1 MTLIFYTANN
11 DFGTAAASHFI
22 SVLVDHNHGVGPNAL
37 VIISALATEFAG
49 SLPIGPSE
57 LLSGFAIRL
66 RDCLRRCITSE
77 KGRYCLQYTF
87 E

>member
-1 MTLIFYTANN
+1 MTLTSYTANN
-11 DFGTAAASHFI
+11 KSFGTAAASHFI
-22 SVLVDHNHGVGPNAL
+22 SVLVDHNYVVGPNAL

-66 RDCLRRCITSE
+66 RDCLRRCFTPGR
-77 KGRYCLQYTF
+77 GRY
-87 E
+87 